1 MTGNTGPGDDASGGT
16 HMDQPQTGGQEP
28 VERETA
34 RLADLPVEGLPED
47 APEAPYAATD
57 DVPEGLDPA
66 ETAHDPEAR
75 RGPKALMTAYAAAL
89 DAGDA
94 ALAADLYSENSL
106 LTSADERISGRAG
119 IGGWHEDLLRRGP
132 VRARPA
138 GQGNDRARLEVDS
151 AAGRYVVELAF
162 DASGRIGTA
171 RWLTEAEANLP
182 QEERERSAT

>member
-1 MTGNTGPGDDASGGT
+1 
-16 HMDQPQTGGQEP
+16 MDETGGQEP
-28 VERETA
+28 VKRETA

-57 DVPEGLDPA
+57 DVPPDLDA
-66 ETAHDPEAR
+66 TETAHDPGAE
-75 RGPKALMTAYAAAL
+75 RGPKAVMTVYASAL
-89 DAGDA
+89 EAGDA
-94 ALAADLYSENSL
+94 ALAADLYAENGL

-119 IGGWHEDLLRRGP
+119 IAGWHEDLLRRG
-132 VRARPA
+132 RAAATPA
-138 GQGNDRARLEVDS
+138 GQGNDASRLEVET

-171 RWLTEAEANLP
+171 RWLSPEEAGLS

>member
-1 MTGNTGPGDDASGGT
+1 
-16 HMDQPQTGGQEP
+16 MDETGGQEP
-28 VERETA
+28 VKRETA

-57 DVPEGLDPA
+57 RVPPDLDPV
-66 ETAHDPEAR
+66 ETAHDPEAE
-75 RGPKALMTAYAAAL
+75 RGPGALMTAYASAL
-89 DAGDA
+89 EAGDA
-94 ALAADLYSENSL
+94 GLAADLYAENGL

-119 IGGWHEDLLRRGP
+119 IAGWHEDLLRRGR
-132 VRARPA
+132 VTAATA
-138 GQGNDRARLEVDS
+138 GQGNDRGRLDIDS

-171 RWLTEAEANLP
+171 RWLTPEEANLS

>member
-1 MTGNTGPGDDASGGT
+1 
-16 HMDQPQTGGQEP
+16 MDQTGGQEP
-28 VERETA
+28 VKRETA

-57 DVPEGLDPA
+57 AAPGGQDPV
-66 ETAHDPEAR
+66 ETAHDPEAE
-75 RGPKALMTAYAAAL
+75 RGPRAVMTAYAAAL

-94 ALAADLYSENSL
+94 ALAADLYAENSL

-119 IGGWHEDLLRRGP
+119 IGGWHEDLLGRGR
-132 VRARPA
+132 VTARPA
-138 GQGNDRARLEVDS
+138 GQGNDGGRLEVDS

-171 RWLTEAEANLP
+171 RWLTPGEADQP
-182 QEERERSAT
+182 QEERERTAT